1 MSKKKRRRLP
11 VPPMARVDRFVTI
24 ASTAIL
30 IPFHLPASCSG
41 IMPCM
46 RKSDANVLHIPKTFP
61 ANHVARKL
69 P

>member
-1 MSKKKRRRLP
+1 
-11 VPPMARVDRFVTI
+11 MARVDRFVTI

-61 ANHVARKL
+61 AKYVARKL